1 MAILAPKQ
9 HTFKFLMNYH
19 IKFSVTLDEKSDENI
34 YDVIWPLFGPQN
46 GQKMASVSP
55 KKFSDSKVPKHALN
69 T

>member
-1 MAILAPKQ
+1 MAILAPEQ
-9 HTFKFLMNYH
+9 HTFKFLMNSH
-19 IKFSVTLDEKSDENI
+19 IKFSVTSHAKSDENI
-34 YDVIWPLFGPQN
+34 YDEIWPLFGPQN